1 MNKENQKK
9 SNLKLLASQKVKK
22 LSGDSEWT
30 ILQQI
35 VQEIEA
41 TFIVREQK
49 KYSVE
54 SLRNLLIE
62 EVELRYKDEPEVRDI
77 LLEGIPS
84 RYSVGQWRKKAG
96 WEEAVWAKIRGV
108 GLFTPEKRSKV
119 IDTLYKKAT
128 DSKDT
133 TAAKIWLTLS
143 GDYVEKGDNKSSEVM
158 DIFREINQ
166 KLHGSNK

>member
-1 MNKENQKK
+1 MDQKQNN
-9 SNLKLLASQKVKK
+9 SNIKLLASQKVKK

-41 TFIVREQK
+41 CFIVKDQK

-54 SLRNLLIE
+54 TLRKLLIE
-62 EVELRYKDEPEVRDI
+62 EVELRYKEEPEVLEI
-77 LLEGIPS
+77 LTEGIPS
-84 RYSVGQWRKKAG
+84 RYSVSQWRKKSG
-96 WEEAVWAKIRGV
+96 WEEAVWGKIRGT
-108 GLFTPEKRSKV
+108 GLFTPEKRAKV
-119 IDTLYKKAT
+119 IDTLYDKAT
-128 DSKDT
+128 GDRKDT

-143 GDYVEKGDNKSSEVM
+143 GDYVEKGDGKASEVM

-166 KLHGSNK
+166 TLHNNKS